1 MLGSIKWDHFILG
14 VMVLVGL
21 ALMIIGIF
29 FADKGQRF
37 DSFVFGI
44 TLIVFAGIGALF
56 TAN

>member
-21 ALMIIGIF
+21 ALMIIGVF
-29 FADKGQRF
+29 FADKGQRADAF
-37 DSFVFGI
+37 IFGL
-44 TLIVFAGIGALF
+44 TLIVLAGIGALF